1 MQIIAA
7 DNMGMRIDRGMFET
21 IIDVT
26 GMVMMI
32 SLALVMA
39 CLAAGCIFSI
49 FYCLSNSGVKPLPS
63 GMGI

>member
-49 FYCLSNSGVKPLPS
+49 FYCLWKCR
-63 GMGI
+63 